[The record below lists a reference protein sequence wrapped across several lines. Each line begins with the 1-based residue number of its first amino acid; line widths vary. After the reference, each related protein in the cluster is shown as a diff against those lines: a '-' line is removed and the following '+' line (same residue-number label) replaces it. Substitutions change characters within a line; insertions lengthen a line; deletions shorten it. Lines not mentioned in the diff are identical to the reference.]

1 MTPHSQP
8 VAIFDLDG
16 TLTTHDTFVSYLV
29 TFGRRSCK
37 FGALAAMPFRIGGY
51 LAKLYRDYQLKEQ
64 LLRSFFGRV
73 SRDRIEEH
81 TDWFCR
87 EWLPGHLHPVG
98 NRFLSEHLAQNHRVI
113 LLSASPDL
121 YVPSVAQ
128 ALGIGEALCT
138 QVSFEN
144 GVCTGRLIGN
154 NCKGIEKIARV
165 REHLEVSE
173 APANS
178 HAYGDSR
185 HDLPLLNWVENGV
198 LVKPRASEVV
208 QPSNKPVSS
217 SIYTIT

>member
-1 MTPHSQP
+1 MTSPI
-8 VAIFDLDG
+8 AIFDLDG
-16 TLTTHDTFVSYLV
+16 TLTTHDTFVSYVV
-29 TFGRRSCK
+29 TYGRRNRK
-37 FGALAAMPFRIGGY
+37 LGALAAMPFRITGY

-73 SRDRIEEH
+73 SREQIEEH

-121 YVPSVAQ
+121 YVPAVGRT
-128 ALGIGEALCT
+128 LGISETVCT

-144 GVCTGRLIGN
+144 EACTGRLIGS
-154 NCKGIEKIARV
+154 NCKGNEKIARV
-165 REHLEVSE
+165 CEHLDVVE

-198 LVKPRASEVV
+198 LVKARTSETIN
-208 QPSNKPVSS
+208 PSQKTVSQ
-217 SIYTIT
+217 SIHTTT